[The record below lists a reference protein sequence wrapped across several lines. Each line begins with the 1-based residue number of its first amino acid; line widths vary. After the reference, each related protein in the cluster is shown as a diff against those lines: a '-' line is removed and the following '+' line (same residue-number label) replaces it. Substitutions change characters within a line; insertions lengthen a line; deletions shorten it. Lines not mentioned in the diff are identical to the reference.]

1 MPAEPPPPSRP
12 TRRSLLLSCAV
23 LMPLGLAGCDPEG
36 GEGAEE
42 GPPPPPRA
50 SVTLAPM
57 ATSEDLR
64 TEHPVRTGFWSIS
77 ATGTRPAGMM
87 VRRERAQ
94 EMDLWVITLEDPAG
108 VQVPVDPATTEVSVD
123 GHGDTV
129 RVLAGQV
136 VDRGYRYALWRTQ
149 DLVEWTETEIE
160 DVIPRAVAA
169 FGDGIAVADAEEGTV
184 LCWEVS
190 ESGTAAPLTSLAVPD
205 GQSWKVQDVAWSGT
219 TIVLLVMSTSEDGTK
234 IPVVVTSEDSG
245 STWGRPQRLPTSG
258 ESSTAGSVRSFEGA
272 IVIIG
277 SHDAEVSWDEEY
289 RQSRPT
295 AWSSPEGR
303 DFVQEEI
310 PLPQFGADGWS
321 HDDRGELSA
330 GTPLDFWNI
339 EGSSPV
345 VDLARGLLHLG
356 VHFGDDSRRATRTA
370 DGRWTITALD
380 QYAPFAVWS
389 TIATPVGFI
398 LLSERRAYGRRGSAE
413 EFTEG
418 LEFSPARSCVRG
430 DHDMGA
436 GVDAVLRSTWMDA
449 TRDESSFRAVDHV
462 ENLPVSIGDGGL
474 EAASDF
480 PEEARSWGSGQI
492 HRSAGGVEIVTGRTM
507 DEDGIPQLVARAH
520 LGGSWTET
528 NGLEMPGLYQ
538 AGSIREIDGVLYLP
552 AAASEADSSEW
563 GVGDIAV
570 HVSEDG
576 ITWEHKG
583 EVAADSVEPESAG
596 GGYMSTV
603 AAVDG
608 ALIGIG
614 ATWDEQDMRRA
625 ATFVLGQEGVWT
637 PRLVAEAPADSSLAG
652 TYVLDGATMVH
663 GTWGGKEFHG
673 TLAADGTCKTVWF
686 SSDQE
691 QRGHVIDLGEGA
703 LLAGGWVNRSPAGAE
718 GEPDTGHGACVWA
731 SPDGGET
738 WTATVLPG
746 QEGEVSADPSRAG
759 RGGRRGA
766 GGRGRCAARV
776 PDRRRGEGDPHGHRV
791 DGTEGAGN

>member
-1 MPAEPPPPSRP
+1 MWSDAGMPAQPPPPRRP
-12 TRRSLLLSCAV
+12 TRRSLLLSGAV
-23 LMPLGLAGCDPEG
+23 LVPLGLAACDPEG
-36 GEGAEE
+36 EE
-42 GPPPPPRA
+42 EPPPPPRA
-50 SVTLAPM
+50 GVTLEPM

-64 TEHPVRTGFWSIS
+64 TEHPVRNGYWSVS
-77 ATGTRPAGMM
+77 ATGTRPVGML

-136 VDRGYRYALWRTQ
+136 VERGYRYALWHTQ
-149 DLVEWTETEIE
+149 DLVEWAETEIE

-169 FGDGIAVADAEEGTV
+169 FGDGIAVSTAEEGTV

-190 ESGTAAPLTSLAVPD
+190 ESGAAAPLTSLAVQE
-205 GQSWKVQDVAWSGT
+205 GESWKVQDVAWSGT

-234 IPVVVTSEDSG
+234 TPMVIASEDSG
-245 STWGRPQRLPTSG
+245 SSWGRPQRLPTSG
-258 ESSTAGSVRSFEGA
+258 ENSTAGSVRTLEGA

-277 SHDAEVSWDEEY
+277 SHDTEVSWDEEY
-289 RQSRPT
+289 LQSRPT

-303 DFVQEEI
+303 GFVQEEI
-310 PLPQFGADGWS
+310 PLPQFGTDGWS

-370 DGRWTITALD
+370 DGRWSITALD

-418 LEFSPARSCVRG
+418 PEFSPARICVRG
-430 DHDMGA
+430 DHDRGA
-436 GVDAVLRSTWMDA
+436 GVDAVLQSTWLEA
-449 TRDESSFRAVDHV
+449 TRDESSFRAKDHV
-462 ENLPVSIGDGGL
+462 ENLPVSIGDDGL
-474 EAASDF
+474 EAAPDF
-480 PEEARSWGSGQI
+480 PEEARSWTWGRI
-492 HRSAGGVEIVTGRTM
+492 HRPADGVEIVTGRAV
-507 DEDGIPQLVARAH
+507 DDDGVRQLLARTH
-520 LGGSWTET
+520 VGGSWTET
-528 NGLEMPGLYQ
+528 DGLEMPGLYQ
-538 AGSIREIDGVLYLP
+538 VGSVREIDGVLYLP
-552 AAASEADSSEW
+552 ASASKADSSER

-576 ITWEHKG
+576 VTWVRKG
-583 EVAADSVEPESAG
+583 EVAADSVGPESAG
-596 GGYMSTV
+596 GGYVGSV
-603 AAVDG
+603 VAVDG
-608 ALIGIG
+608 TLVGIG
-614 ATWDEQDMRRA
+614 AVWDEQDVRRA
-625 ATFVLGQEGVWT
+625 ATFVLGEKEIWT
-637 PRLVAEAPADSSLAG
+637 PRLVAEAPAGSSLAG
-652 TYVLDGATMVH
+652 TYVLNGATMAH
-663 GTWGGKEFHG
+663 GTWGEKEFHG
-673 TLAADGTCKTVWF
+673 TLAADGTCEAVRF

-691 QRGHVIDLGEGA
+691 QRDEVIDLGEGA
-703 LLAGGWVNRSPAGAE
+703 LLAGGWVNRAPAGAE
-718 GEPDTGHGACVWA
+718 GEPDTGHGACMWA

-746 QEGEVSADPSRAG
+746 QEGRYPQVHLARDGEDVVVLADAADAPLGYRIA
-759 RGGRRGA
+759 GA
-766 GGRGRCAARV
+766 GEEILSAI
-776 PDRRRGEGDPHGHRV
+776 E
-791 DGTEGAGN
+791 